1 MKRSFLDN
9 TKSSAPRLK
18 RRFIQDLNEAIDD
31 YGEAE
36 VSDYP
41 LTRISEKNEV
51 ESREESMRLET
62 ENSNEASSARVTV
75 LDESI
80 EEKIYSGIETDDDK
94 LFLLSLVNALKQVPE
109 DRKLDVKLE
118 IMQSIRRGQKKNEWA
133 ILPSTS
139 FIADD
144 DNIMT

>member
-1 MKRSFLDN
+1 
-9 TKSSAPRLK
+9 
-18 RRFIQDLNEAIDD
+18 
-31 YGEAE
+31 
-36 VSDYP
+36 
-41 LTRISEKNEV
+41 
-51 ESREESMRLET
+51 MRLET
-62 ENSNEASSARVTV
+62 ENSNDESSARVTV

-80 EEKIYSGIETDDDK
+80 DEKIYSGTEADDDK

-144 DNIMT
+144 DNMT